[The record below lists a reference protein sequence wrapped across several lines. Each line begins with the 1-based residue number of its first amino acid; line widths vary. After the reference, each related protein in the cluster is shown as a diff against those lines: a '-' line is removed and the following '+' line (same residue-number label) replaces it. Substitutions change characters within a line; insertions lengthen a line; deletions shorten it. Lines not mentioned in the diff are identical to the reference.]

1 MRANSINEYL
11 TTFGYHSQFALAIQ
25 KNHNCINMIRQMIPV
40 KTMSSI
46 LSSAR
51 IVLTDILKQTL
62 ASHYKS
68 HSNLE
73 ETQVSQ
79 SSASILN
86 GVIFNAIPNPTEWMR
101 AYTSDPNT
109 RQIIKIL
116 NNPHCIKNP
125 RSENFTTS
133 TDNRCKIL

>member
-1 MRANSINEYL
+1 MRAISINEYL

-46 LSSAR
+46 LSSAH

-62 ASHYKS
+62 ASRYKS
-68 HSNLE
+68 PSNPE

-79 SSASILN
+79 SSASIEVSSSIPYLIRRNGCERTHQILILVKSLKFLTTLN
-86 GVIFNAIPNPTEWMR
+86 
-101 AYTSDPNT
+101 
-109 RQIIKIL
+109 
-116 NNPHCIKNP
+116 CIKSP
-125 RSENFTTS
+125 RYDNFITS
-133 TDNRCKIL
+133 TDNR